1 MITIVKFM
9 DMGDM
14 GMLQLNSSHFVP
26 MTLDALGIE
35 WCWCDSHWIT
45 DSREAVSSFEPEEA
59 AEEGRWVSSASGK
72 S

>member
-1 MITIVKFM
+1 MITLVKLM
-9 DMGDM
+9 HM
-14 GMLQLNSSHFVP
+14 GMLLPNSSHFVP

-45 DSREAVSSFEPEEA
+45 DLCEAVSSFEPEEA